1 MSTIKVVVTRIDEIR
16 PHPNADSLELAVI
29 GGWQMCVKKDL
40 YQAGG
45 EVVYFEPGTV
55 LPLEVSDRL
64 GVTRYMAEKT
74 DIHGHRVKLIHR
86 EIGRAHV

>member
-29 GGWQMCVKKDL
+29 GGWQMCDKKDL

-45 EVVYFEPGTV
+45 EVV
-55 LPLEVSDRL
+55 
-64 GVTRYMAEKT
+64 
-74 DIHGHRVKLIHR
+74 
-86 EIGRAHV
+86 